1 MTSKITK
8 TVTLADTS
16 ANAQQN
22 PIPFT
27 VKPKISQVIRD
38 RIETASKAQQ
48 KFFSNDNIAAFMEPG
63 DDQKMIDEVAENMEA
78 VLDSLVIDREKD
90 HNTQD
95 TARRVAKMFVNEMFA
110 GRYTPAPKTTV
121 FPNDKNLDQMYVVG
135 PITLNSCCAHHLV
148 PITGKA
154 WVGVLAGKNVLGL
167 SKYHRLVQWCASRPQ
182 IQEEL
187 TMQIGDLLE
196 TLVEPRGIA
205 VLIEATHMCCAIRG
219 VKDADSKMITS
230 EVRGLMRDSASVKD
244 EFFRNVAMT
253 R

>member
-1 MTSKITK
+1 MISKPIK

-16 ANAQQN
+16 ANAQLN
-22 PIPFT
+22 PIPFAYQ
-27 VKPKISQVIRD
+27 PPISEVIRG
-38 RIETASKAQQ
+38 RIANAPTEQQ
-48 KFFSNDNIAAFMEPG
+48 KYFSNDNIAAFMEPG
-63 DDQKMIDEVAENMEA
+63 DDQKMIDEVAKNMEH

-95 TARRVAKMFVNEMFA
+95 TARRVAKMFVQELFA
-110 GRYTPAPKTTV
+110 GRYTTAPKTTA

-148 PITGKA
+148 PITGRA

-187 TMQIGDLLE
+187 TMQIADMLE
-196 TLVEPRGIA
+196 TLVDPRGIA

-219 VKDADSKMITS
+219 VKDAGSKMITS
-230 EVRGLMRDSASVKD
+230 EVRGLMRESASVKD
-244 EFFRNVAMT
+244 EFFRNVDMT